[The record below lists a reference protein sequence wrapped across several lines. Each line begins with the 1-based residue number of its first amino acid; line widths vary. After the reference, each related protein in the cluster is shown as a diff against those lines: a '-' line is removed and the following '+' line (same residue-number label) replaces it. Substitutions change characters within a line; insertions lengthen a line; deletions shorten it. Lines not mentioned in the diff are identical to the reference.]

1 MRRLVPWIVALAFAA
16 LAALLF
22 VREMTSVRET
32 RRADAAPV
40 VAAIKKIAHLAT
52 VEVQIADVVRFEE
65 LKTVLIF
72 DFPKSAT
79 LRMRGKAIAGFDLQ
93 SPDFKVRTDTGKGI
107 VEVDLPP
114 PRILAIDPRL
124 EWFDEKS
131 GLFNPITSAG
141 PHALDALGAGPA
153 RPRGERCGHRGQGHR
168 ARSRAPRGDRRRPRL
183 DGRGPER
190 RENRRGRDARA
201 DAVASAGRG
210 HDAAQRKTPR
220 LPGAFGTCNG
230 TALRALRLSAG
241 SR

>member
-1 MRRLVPWIVALAFAA
+1 VRRLVPWIVALAFAA

-22 VREMTSVRET
+22 VRLATTVRET

-93 SPDFKVRTDTGKGI
+93 SPDFKIRTDTGQGKL
-107 VEVDLPP
+107 EVDLPS

-131 GLFNPITSAG
+131 GLFNPITSEDRTRWMLWARG
-141 PHALDALGAGPA
+141 QLARAAKQSGIEAKAIEHARELLAATGAALGWTVEVKSVGKVGAGA
-153 RPRGERCGHRGQGHR
+153 
-168 ARSRAPRGDRRRPRL
+168 
-183 DGRGPER
+183 
-190 RENRRGRDARA
+190 
-201 DAVASAGRG
+201 
-210 HDAAQRKTPR
+210 TPV
-220 LPGAFGTCNG
+220 PTP
-230 TALRALRLSAG
+230 
-241 SR
+241 